1 MTILSYELRVD
12 IFTELLKREDGS
24 IHIAAVLSPC
34 LKVVLDHASDFS
46 GDNLK
51 VLKKTIHGFIS
62 FSLQTIDEIKSREG
76 PAISAKR
83 KYNLIAIVSF
93 LVSTPDHISL
103 SKEVVEHC
111 CDILCDCLFSND
123 KEQEGMTGV
132 VLGSFNKLSE
142 PSELKVLRYATVY
155 LLKKLVQKSMIEEL
169 PDEVFAF
176 FTAII
181 KNDSLV
187 GQEAQLYINIIP
199 VCVKKISE
207 TDSKDAASNCLL
219 SMASK
224 DALAFKAATARIDGE
239 DRKVLET
246 TMRDTVLKQTGV
258 SASEASNSKSQPSIS
273 LKSFS

>member
-1 MTILSYELRVD
+1 M
-12 IFTELLKREDGS
+12 KREDGS

-34 LKVVLDHASDFS
+34 LKVVLDHASDFT
-46 GDNLK
+46 GDNLS

-83 KYNLIAIVSF
+83 KYNLLAIVSL

-111 CDILCDCLFSND
+111 CDILCDCLLSND

-155 LLKKLVQKSMIEEL
+155 LLKKLVQKSMIEL

-181 KNDSLV
+181 KNDSLI
-187 GQEAQLYINIIP
+187 GQEAQLYNNIIP
-199 VCVKKISE
+199 ACVKKISG

-239 DRKVLET
+239 DRKVLEA

-258 SASEASNSKSQPSIS
+258 NVNEASNSKSQPSIS